1 MKRYIPFGL
10 VVDDRS
16 YIAEYNNVS
25 CRFYTPIEHLLL
37 DMSSLE
43 VIKLSQEELN
53 AVSNELIYYARFDVS
68 RINVCLS
75 DT

>member
-16 YIAEYNNVS
+16 YIAEHNNVS
-25 CRFYTPIEHLLL
+25 CRFYTPIAYLLL
-37 DMSSLE
+37 DMSNLE

-53 AVSNELIYYARFDVS
+53 AVSNELI
-68 RINVCLS
+68 
-75 DT
+75 